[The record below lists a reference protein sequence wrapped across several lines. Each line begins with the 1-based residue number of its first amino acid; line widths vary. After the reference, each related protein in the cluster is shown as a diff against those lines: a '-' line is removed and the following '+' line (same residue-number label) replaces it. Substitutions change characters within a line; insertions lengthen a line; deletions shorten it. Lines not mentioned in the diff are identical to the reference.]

1 MCAMWGEMFYSGG
14 GGHAKRDQ
22 QKPAPP
28 HEEHRT

>member
-1 MCAMWGEMFYSGG
+1 MCAMWGEMFYSG